1 MKVYISGPITGI
13 PNNNAEAFE
22 EAELDFTIR
31 GFDVINPLKINV
43 DNIEKNLGWKEYM
56 IADIIE
62 LLRCDY
68 INMLPNWTKSKGA
81 LLEKA
86 IADGLGI
93 KELK

>member
-1 MKVYISGPITGI
+1 MRIFA
-13 PNNNAEAFE
+13 NAREAFDE
-22 EAELDFTIR
+22 VEMHLKEH
-31 GFDVINPLKINV
+31 GYEVINPLKINV
-43 DNIEKNLGWKEYM
+43 DNIGKNLGWKEYM

-68 INMLPNWTKSKGA
+68 IYMLPNWTKSKGA

-93 KELK
+93 DELK